1 MQKDDLDEAD
11 NIVRLAFGTF
21 LGMPD
26 PSKFMGDADFVRT
39 RFTTDPSAA
48 LSAKIN
54 GKLVGSNFLLNWGSI
69 GVFGPLS
76 VHPDFWQ
83 RGVAKKLLEQT
94 MKIFQNWGTSHV
106 GLFTFAQSSKH
117 IHLYQRFGFW
127 PRYLTAIMSKQSEKH
142 DFDPEV
148 RTEYYSQLSSIEKN
162 RTLERCS
169 EMTDKVY
176 AGLDLSMEITAVD
189 TQDLGD
195 TLLIHQGKELVALA
209 ICHSGAGTEAG
220 SGNTYI
226 KFGAVSPQSNSL
238 KTFDALMDAC
248 EVYALSLNAPRLVGG
263 ANSARHLAY
272 RRMMERGFRTDMLG
286 VTMDNPNEPAY
297 NSTDNF
303 IIDDWR

>member
-1 MQKDDLDEAD
+1 MQRDDLDEAD

-21 LGMPD
+21 LGLPE
-26 PSKFMGDADFVRT
+26 PTKFMGDADFVRT

-69 GVFGPLS
+69 GVFGPLT
-76 VHPDFWQ
+76 VHPDYWGA
-83 RGVAKKLLEQT
+83 GVAKRLLEQT
-94 MKIFQNWGTSHV
+94 MRIFQDWGTAHL

-127 PRYLTAIMSKQSEKH
+127 PRYLTAVMSKQAEKH
-142 DFDPEV
+142 GLDPEV
-148 RTEYYSQLSSIEKN
+148 RTMLYSQLSSTEKKD
-162 RTLERCS
+162 TLERCLKL
-169 EMTDKVY
+169 TDRTFS
-176 AGLDLSMEITAVD
+176 GLDLSMEITAVD
-189 TQDLGD
+189 TRDLGD
-195 TLLIHQGKELVALA
+195 TILIQEGKDLVAMA

-226 KFGAVSPQSNSL
+226 KFGVVNPQSNSPRN
-238 KTFDALMDAC
+238 FDVLIDAC
-248 EVYALSLNAPRLVGG
+248 EDYALSLNAPRLVGG

-272 RRMMERGFRTDMLG
+272 RRMIERGFRTDMLG
-286 VTMDNPNEPAY
+286 VIMDNPNEPGY
-297 NSTDNF
+297 NTSDNF